1 MKKKYQIL
9 GFFVLIVC
17 SIAYD
22 FKKPEVET
30 ETVVSTS
37 YVILEGAFLKAGKYE
52 FEGQKQVQDIID
64 EVGVSDEA
72 DLNALSLFNYVE
84 DESRLYLPVK
94 NDKNISLNNASME
107 ELMTLKGIG
116 EKTAQKII
124 DYRQTA
130 RFETIEDIM
139 KVSGIGE
146 KTYLRLRENLCL

>member
-9 GFFVLIVC
+9 GLFVLIVC
-17 SIAYD
+17 SIVYD

-124 DYRQTA
+124 DYRQTV